1 MNNSRSRSRG
11 RRRRLLVWVALVSVA
26 LPAAVPATATAAQD
40 TAAQDSGPFVTDG
53 GSSVLLTEADGVR
66 HYEAHGS
73 VTVQPQEDLVQGA
86 AVAVACSPAAT
97 YVIKAN
103 TPRLEGSSVK
113 STGSVTQTPNWY
125 CLVDQVWLRGQTK
138 VCGFWGCNW
147 HTKASAAHNGRT
159 SSWSNSV
166 TQSCRGGTHRYRTQ
180 TGMSFRTIS
189 GHAGILPT
197 YAYHLK
203 IVESAVQPEFTCT

>member
-1 MNNSRSRSRG
+1 MNNCRLRTRG
-11 RRRRLLVWVALVSVA
+11 RRRRLLVCVVLVSLA

-40 TAAQDSGPFVTDG
+40 PHAQDSGFVTGG
-53 GSSVLLTEADGVR
+53 GSSVLLTEVDGVR
-66 HYEAHGS
+66 HYEAHES
-73 VTVQPQEDLVQGA
+73 VTVQPKEDLVQGA

-103 TPRLEGSSVK
+103 TPTLESSSVE

-147 HTKASAAHNGRT
+147 HTKANAAHNGRT

-189 GHAGILPT
+189 GHIGVIPT

-203 IVESAVQPEFTCT
+203 TVESAVQPELTCT